1 MEEPHINDVSLTFLL
16 NFHVKERSL
25 ISGSLHI
32 PPPPPPFLKI
42 ILRQLQKSFVEE
54 RHF

>member
-1 MEEPHINDVSLTFLL
+1 MEEPHINDILLTFLL
-16 NFHVKERSL
+16 NFHVKARSL

-32 PPPPPPFLKI
+32 PPPLFFLKI

-54 RHF
+54 RHI

>member
-32 PPPPPPFLKI
+32 PPPAPPFFEDYTQTASKELC
-42 ILRQLQKSFVEE
+42 
-54 RHF
+54 

>member
-25 ISGSLHI
+25 ICGSLHI
-32 PPPPPPFLKI
+32 PLLPLFLKI